1 MRGVAS
7 FWLNVKSLNAKWD
20 LFDSLSQLECGLAE
34 TKTQLNSEM
43 LRRVDLENQVQTLR
57 EQLEFQRH
65 IGEQVTHTLDK
76 HTTGHTHTHCSNCCI
91 KNTSHVAH
99 YYHRS
104 DTVRLVGC

>member
-7 FWLNVKSLNAKWD
+7 FWLNVKSSNAKGD

-65 IGEQVTHTLDK
+65 IDEQVTHTLE
-76 HTTGHTHTHCSNCCI
+76 TGHTAVT
-91 KNTSHVAH
+91 AA
-99 YYHRS
+99 
-104 DTVRLVGC
+104 

>member
-7 FWLNVKSLNAKWD
+7 FWLNVKSSNAKGD
-20 LFDSLSQLECGLAE
+20 LFDSLSQLECALAE

-65 IGEQVTHTLDK
+65 IGEQVTHT
-76 HTTGHTHTHCSNCCI
+76 HT
-91 KNTSHVAH
+91 
-99 YYHRS
+99 
-104 DTVRLVGC
+104 